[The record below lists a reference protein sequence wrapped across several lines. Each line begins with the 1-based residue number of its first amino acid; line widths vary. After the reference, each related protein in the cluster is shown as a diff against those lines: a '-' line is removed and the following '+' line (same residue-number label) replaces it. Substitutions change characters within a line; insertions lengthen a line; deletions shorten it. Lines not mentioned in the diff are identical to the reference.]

1 MDLVSPQ
8 TLSVLGAALAL
19 LGGAVLFLDLR
30 GNKIQETVR
39 NVEIHIGRLQQQ
51 IEDIDQNPIPR
62 GEASV
67 HGQDLGEVWDILQD
81 GAKQANQKNRDI
93 QLGLLEKVNEQVDRH
108 RRAQVW
114 AIFLVLSGGLL
125 QLFASQIR

>member
-39 NVEIHIGRLQQQ
+39 NVEIYIGRLQQQ
-51 IEDIDQNPIPR
+51 IEDMDQNPIPR
-62 GEASV
+62 GEAIV
-67 HGQDLGEVWDILQD
+67 HGQDLGEVWEIMRD

-108 RRAQVW
+108 RRAEVW

-125 QLFASQIR
+125 QLFASQIH